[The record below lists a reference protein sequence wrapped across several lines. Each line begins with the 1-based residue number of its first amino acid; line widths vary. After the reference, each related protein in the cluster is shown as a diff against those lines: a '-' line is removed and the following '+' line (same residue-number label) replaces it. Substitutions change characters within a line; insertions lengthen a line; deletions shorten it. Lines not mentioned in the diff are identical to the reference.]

1 MLDFIRTR
9 PFAAINIAGIFLV
22 IITFLVEPFAA
33 IGFFCA
39 LLIELTITLK
49 VFLLIIIIILAA
61 VNIAAYFAVMNFKTA
76 RVITLTVLGGGIGA
90 MLGIQDTEGKF
101 SAGKAVKIIF
111 LVDMWIAVWLILGF
125 LLYWFNYYNFSIGF

>member
-1 MLDFIRTR
+1 MLFRS
-9 PFAAINIAGIFLV
+9 
-22 IITFLVEPFAA
+22 
-33 IGFFCA
+33 
-39 LLIELTITLK
+39 ELTITLK